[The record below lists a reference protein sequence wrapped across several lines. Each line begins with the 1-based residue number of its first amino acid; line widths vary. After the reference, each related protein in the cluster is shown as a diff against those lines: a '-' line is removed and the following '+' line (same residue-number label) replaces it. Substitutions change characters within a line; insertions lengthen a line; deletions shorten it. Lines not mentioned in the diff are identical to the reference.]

1 MSDLVPL
8 VLDLMRKYPDALRPT
23 PPGGNGIRRRAYR
36 KGGGLSLTPHAVYG
50 RRVMIT
56 TLRRAGASQRRT
68 AQLLGVSVKMVER
81 VESK

>member
-1 MSDLVPL
+1 MDLVPI
-8 VLDLMRKYPDALRPT
+8 VLDLMRKYPHALRPA
-23 PPGGNGIRRRAYR
+23 PPGGNGAKRRSYV
-36 KGGGLSLTPHAVYG
+36 KGGSLSLAPDAVYG

-68 AQLLGVSVKMVER
+68 ASLLGVSVKMVER